1 MKERPFFTFIVLGR
15 YPARLKGN
23 QSQVTVN
30 VLGGGQGHQ
39 AYCGTLT
46 MSEEEWNTFIRGL
59 KDSLGAGVRVEDDGV
74 AEAV

>member
-1 MKERPFFTFIVLGR
+1 MTVRPTFRFVVLGR

-23 QSQVTVN
+23 EPQVTVN
-30 VLGGGQGHQ
+30 VLGGGEGHQ

-46 MSEEEWNTFIRGL
+46 MSEEEWATLVRALKEGL
-59 KDSLGAGVRVEDDGV
+59 GSGVDVEDAA